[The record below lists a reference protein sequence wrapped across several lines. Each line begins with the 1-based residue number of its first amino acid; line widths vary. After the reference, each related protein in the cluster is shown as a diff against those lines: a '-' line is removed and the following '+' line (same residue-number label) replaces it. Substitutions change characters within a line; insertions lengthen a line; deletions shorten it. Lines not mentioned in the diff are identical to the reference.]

1 MHVWLMITATIA
13 AVAWCVLTFA
23 RGGFWR
29 ARVDAH
35 RDDAQ
40 TEEQTGFTVYAV
52 VPARN
57 EAQTV
62 GTAIASLTAQ
72 RFEGAF
78 RIFLVDDHSED
89 DTAEIARAG
98 AAQTAGAE
106 RLEIVRATEP
116 QAGWTG
122 KLNAMECGVRAALG
136 ALPPPDYWLFTDA
149 DIRHDPDNLRE
160 LAAKARREQL
170 ALVSLMVRLRC
181 ASAWERLLIPAFV
194 FFFQKLYPFAWVND
208 PARETAAAAG
218 GCVLLAHGALAR
230 MGGLRTIHDRLIDD
244 CSLAGAVK
252 ATGGR
257 IWLGLTDRTES
268 IRRYETL
275 DDIWSMVKRTAY
287 TQLEHSPALLAGTIV
302 GMTLLYVV
310 PLIAFLC
317 GLVSRDIVLGILGA
331 GALLLQAIA
340 YRPTLLAYGLDQ
352 RRVLTLPFAAA
363 LYTAMTADSALAH
376 ARKRGGVWKGRYNT
390 TPTREQARSRVEE
403 L

>member
-1 MHVWLMITATIA
+1 MHVLLIVTAVIALLAWIALM
-13 AVAWCVLTFA
+13 FG

-29 ARVDAH
+29 ARVDTH
-35 RDDAQ
+35 LRDESAS
-40 TEEQTGFTVYAV
+40 EEQTRITVYAV

-72 RFEGAF
+72 EFDGAL
-78 RIFLVDDHSED
+78 RVFLVDDHSED
-89 DTAEIARAG
+89 KTAEIARAA
-98 AAQTAGAE
+98 AAQTSRAQ
-106 RLEIVRATEP
+106 RLEIVRASEP
-116 QAGWTG
+116 PSGWTG

-136 ALPPPDYWLFTDA
+136 SSPPPDYWLFTDA
-149 DIRHDPDNLRE
+149 DIRHDRE
-160 LAAKARREQL
+160 NVRKLVDKARRDHL
-170 ALVSLMVRLRC
+170 AMVSLMVRLCC

-218 GCVLLAHGALAR
+218 GCILLAHDAFAR

-252 ATGGR
+252 ATGGT
-257 IWLGLTDRTES
+257 IWLGLTNRTES
-268 IRRYETL
+268 MRRYETL
-275 DDIWSMVKRTAY
+275 EDIWSMVKRSAY
-287 TQLEHSPALLAGTIV
+287 TQLEYSPAMLALTVVGMALLYIIPLVALASGVVLHDVLLAV
-302 GMTLLYVV
+302 
-310 PLIAFLC
+310 
-317 GLVSRDIVLGILGA
+317 LGA

-352 RRVLTLPFAAA
+352 RQVLTLPFAAA

-376 ARKRGGVWKGRYNT
+376 VRKRGGVWKGRYNSVQP
-390 TPTREQARSRVEE
+390 TPHE
-403 L
+403 